1 MRGGKRGRATKQR
14 GNIAIYPR
22 TRLIYNDAYSHYAA
36 RCLGAPL
43 ICTTYFLSFALAEFT
58 EKKGKKREGG
68 GRRKKRKIRVE
79 EKEERASRE
88 WRMNYSTGSSHLPR
102 R

>member
-1 MRGGKRGRATKQR
+1 MRTVTM
-14 GNIAIYPR
+14 PP
-22 TRLIYNDAYSHYAA
+22 
-36 RCLGAPL
+36 CLGAPPPPHLYDVLSL
-43 ICTTYFLSFALAEFT
+43 ICARGIHRKEE
-58 EKKGKKREGG
+58 EKEGEMEKGGKK
-68 GRRKKRKIRVE
+68 KKKRVE

>member
-1 MRGGKRGRATKQR
+1 MRT
-14 GNIAIYPR
+14 
-22 TRLIYNDAYSHYAA
+22 SHYATVS
-36 RCLGAPL
+36 RAPL

-58 EKKGKKREGG
+58 KRGGKRGGREKKKK
-68 GRRKKRKIRVE
+68 KRVE

>member
-1 MRGGKRGRATKQR
+1 MRTVTM
-14 GNIAIYPR
+14 PP
-22 TRLIYNDAYSHYAA
+22 
-36 RCLGAPL
+36 CLGAPHPPL

-58 EKKGKKREGG
+58 EKKRKKKGRGKKGG
-68 GRRKKRKIRVE
+68 KKKKRVE

>member
-1 MRGGKRGRATKQR
+1 MPPSHLYDVLSLVCARGIHRKEG
-14 GNIAIYPR
+14 
-22 TRLIYNDAYSHYAA
+22 
-36 RCLGAPL
+36 
-43 ICTTYFLSFALAEFT
+43 
-58 EKKGKKREGG
+58 EKEGEKEEGKK
-68 GRRKKRKIRVE
+68 KIRVE